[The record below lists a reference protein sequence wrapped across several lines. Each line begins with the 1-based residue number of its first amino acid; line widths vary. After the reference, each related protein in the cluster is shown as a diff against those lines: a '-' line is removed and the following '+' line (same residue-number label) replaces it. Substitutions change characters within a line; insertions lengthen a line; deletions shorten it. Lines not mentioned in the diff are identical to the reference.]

1 MDSNSEDRLRLLEA
15 ERALIGAVD
24 DILEEALRDKLPIE
38 AYAPR
43 ALEVLAKAVGA
54 KSVLLRT
61 YNENLEVAT
70 FDYPEGGSLTAAR
83 GAAIAT
89 TTDRHESFLE
99 RGAERTTIAQP
110 LDVAGELF
118 GMVALEVGRVLD
130 DAAAEEAREL
140 LHAFAETIDN
150 QLAFIAAFRKKSLV
164 SRELGDALLDPVLD
178 RGIDRALTILKEA
191 VAFDDLLLVVRDE
204 QSGVSARLTYR
215 IIQGGVLTDVAQ
227 VAGPISVD
235 EFVRTHA
242 NAMIHGDSRALLAKL
257 GITRFREESL
267 IQGMRDRRM
276 LGKLVVTSRRGE
288 LSTFDRDLVE
298 RFCDILRQ
306 RLVDHGREWRHL
318 CHAFPGAV
326 VEKLLTEEDYAQR
339 LLTPREREVAILFAD
354 ISGFTRISERV
365 LREPALIAQLVD
377 LWSQRVVHELF
388 ELGGVFD
395 KMVGDCIIAL
405 FGPPLFDFDGREA
418 CRRALELAV
427 RIRDITA
434 SFNDGSDLA
443 ALRGT
448 DPPIGV
454 SIGLHYGPVYVGTVG
469 PNDNYTAF
477 GSVMNNTAR
486 LQGLAKRDQILAMDG
501 FVTAL
506 AEPQRFGEEE
516 AAPVK
521 NVSEPLRFRAFVG

>member
-1 MDSNSEDRLRLLEA
+1 MDADKERRLRLLEA
-15 ERALIGAVD
+15 ERALVSAVD

-43 ALEVLAKAVGA
+43 ALRALCDAVGA

-61 YNENLEVAT
+61 YNENLEVTT
-70 FDYPEGGSLTAAR
+70 FDYPEDGSLDAAR

-89 TTDRHESFLE
+89 VTDRHERFFEL
-99 RGAERTTIAQP
+99 GADRTTIAQP

-118 GMVALEVGRVLD
+118 GMVALEVGRRLD
-130 DAAAEEAREL
+130 PDEAEEAKEL

-178 RGIDRALTILKEA
+178 RGIDRALQILRDA

-204 QSGVSARLTYR
+204 QSGVNARLTYR
-215 IIQGGVLTDVAQ
+215 IIQGGVLTDVAELQ
-227 VAGPISVD
+227 GATDVD

-242 NAMIHGDSRALLAKL
+242 NAMIHGDSRSLLARL
-257 GITRFREESL
+257 GITRFREEAL
-267 IQGMRDRRM
+267 IQGMRDRKM

-318 CHAFPGAV
+318 CHAFPGHV
-326 VEKLLTEEDYAQR
+326 VERLLTEEDYAQR
-339 LLTPREREVAILFAD
+339 LLKPREREVAILFAD

-377 LWSQRVVHELF
+377 LWSQRVVHELYQ
-388 ELGGVFD
+388 LGGVFD
-395 KMVGDCIIAL
+395 KMVGDCVIAL

-427 RIRDITA
+427 RIREITRA
-434 SFNDGSDLA
+434 FNDGTDLA

-448 DPPIGV
+448 DPPVGV

-486 LQGLAKRDQILAMDG
+486 LQGVAKRDQILAMDG

-506 AEPQRFGEEE
+506 AEPHRFGEEQS
-516 AAPVK
+516 APVK
-521 NVSEPLRFRAFVG
+521 NVSEPLRFRELVG